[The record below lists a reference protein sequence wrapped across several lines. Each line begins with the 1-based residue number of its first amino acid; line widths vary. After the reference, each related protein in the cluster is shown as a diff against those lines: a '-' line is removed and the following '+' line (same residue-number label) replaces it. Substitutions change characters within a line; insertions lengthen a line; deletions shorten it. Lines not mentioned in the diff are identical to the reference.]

1 MRTGKQRKLL
11 TIAFSVIFTYLV
23 GAEAILPIRAT
34 ADERSVIPDIIAIN
48 ETGFLEA
55 AKYFSGVAYQFQ
67 SATILRLGDLS
78 PDALQLLSPGIAALA
93 LAVFFSIGL
102 LMYRRETDHFWW
114 AFLLPAASVVVFP
127 GFVSRTWE
135 STHKAYTFVLVFLAV
150 YLLYLGARRGFD
162 KRYTAL
168 IGMFLIG
175 VGFLNYI
182 WGIVY
187 AILVGGVG
195 LLIKGDRWRTL
206 SVAGA
211 SGVIAA
217 ILPGISG
224 LRRYHR
230 AYFNA
235 VQEQVNK
242 IVPGLLSSQTAPPSD
257 EQSTQRGG
265 NSGTQSS
272 TSSSEEQGIDLPEL
286 GSGAGSGAE
295 TGGAVSQALGQI
307 NKWPAIEVLGL
318 SLSSWYLY
326 SAGIGIVA
334 LLTAITGIICLYF
347 LFSGR
352 LSGIESVTLPVL
364 VLSAVLAAT
373 FVAIGDVAT
382 FKRVIVLPGVFGV
395 LCFTVLVAENRLPK
409 IRIESKHRRL
419 LLGGVLV
426 LLLLF
431 AGLSTNRSTV
441 DGGDAPLDVYIN
453 DSEVSQV
460 NWIAEHSND
469 DGCYFV
475 RQRPVAHYYRQQ
487 TGGRIGQFEVN
498 PQLVSTVYQST
509 PADTVAYGC

>member
-1 MRTGKQRKLL
+1 MSTGKQPKLL
-11 TIAFSVIFTYLV
+11 IIAVSVMLTYLV
-23 GAEAILPIRAT
+23 GAEALLPIRAT

-48 ETGFLEA
+48 ETGFLGA

-67 SATILRLGDLS
+67 SATILQLGGL
-78 PDALQLLSPGIAALA
+78 PADALQLLSPGIAALA
-93 LAVFFSIGL
+93 FTVFFSIGL
-102 LMYRRETDHFWW
+102 LIYRRETDHFWW
-114 AFLLPAASVVVFP
+114 AFLLPAVSVVVFP

-150 YLLYLGARRGFD
+150 YLLYLGTRRGFD

-168 IGMFLIG
+168 VGIFLIS

-206 SVAGA
+206 SVAAA

-242 IVPGLLSSQTAPPSD
+242 IVPGLLSSQSASPSD
-257 EQSTQRGG
+257 EQSIQNGSNG
-265 NSGTQSS
+265 KTQSS
-272 TSSSEEQGIDLPEL
+272 TSSTERQGIDLPEL
-286 GSGAGSGAE
+286 GSGVEADS
-295 TGGAVSQALGQI
+295 TVSQALGQI
-307 NKWPAIEVLGL
+307 NNWPAIELLGL

-326 SAGIGIVA
+326 SAGIGVVA
-334 LLTAITGIICLYF
+334 LVTAITGIICLYS

-352 LSGIESVTLPVL
+352 LDGIESVTFPVL
-364 VLSAVLAAT
+364 ALSAILAAT

-409 IRIESKHRRL
+409 IRIKSEHRRL
-419 LLGGVLV
+419 LIGSLLV

-441 DGGDAPLDVYIN
+441 DGGDAPLDVYVN
-453 DSEVSQV
+453 DSEVSQID
-460 NWIAEHSND
+460 WIAEHGND
-469 DGCYFV
+469 DSCYFV

-509 PADTVAYGC
+509 TADTVAYGC